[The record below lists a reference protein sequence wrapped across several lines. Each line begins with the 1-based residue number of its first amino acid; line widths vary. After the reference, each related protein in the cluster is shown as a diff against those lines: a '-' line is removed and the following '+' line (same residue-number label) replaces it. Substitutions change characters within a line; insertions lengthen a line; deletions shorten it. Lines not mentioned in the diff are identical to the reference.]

1 MTKRLISILLTIAVL
16 LGTAACTAAGAGAK
30 EDVLHGFARRET
42 RDFPLVGAE
51 VTVYEHVR
59 TGAELVVIA
68 NSDTNRVFDLSFFTP
83 AEDDTGLPH
92 ILEHAV
98 LKGSEK
104 YPASG
109 PFFHLLY
116 QTYNTFLNAET
127 GPNYTTF
134 PAASLSEAQL
144 LAYADYYTDSCLH
157 PCVLEDESIFREE
170 AWRYRL
176 EEESAPLTIEGT
188 VYSEMRA
195 AANLYQSS
203 YNNMRRAAFPGSLS
217 AGVSGGEPDRIPE
230 ASWEALK
237 AYHARYYQPSPTSM
251 ERSRTPA
258 RSWRS
263 STATSPRTSGRSA
276 AVRTRAGR
284 RSAARTRPSSA
295 TRRRRAPIRRTPPI
309 STM

>member
-109 PFFHLLY
+109 TFFHLLY
-116 QTYNTFLNAET
+116 QFTIGNFTILVIDKSNLCFFL
-127 GPNYTTF
+127 
-134 PAASLSEAQL
+134 
-144 LAYADYYTDSCLH
+144 
-157 PCVLEDESIFREE
+157 SIN
-170 AWRYRL
+170 
-176 EEESAPLTIEGT
+176 I
-188 VYSEMRA
+188 
-195 AANLYQSS
+195 
-203 YNNMRRAAFPGSLS
+203 
-217 AGVSGGEPDRIPE
+217 
-230 ASWEALK
+230 
-237 AYHARYYQPSPTSM
+237 
-251 ERSRTPA
+251 
-258 RSWRS
+258 
-263 STATSPRTSGRSA
+263 
-276 AVRTRAGR
+276 
-284 RSAARTRPSSA
+284 
-295 TRRRRAPIRRTPPI
+295 
-309 STM
+309 